1 MDKYKMIE
9 EIMNSNLKEETKREL
24 IEKLMEQPIIINYP
38 IMQQSSQ
45 PWQQISY
52 TDRTDGRHILYSRG

>member
-1 MDKYKMIE
+1 MDKYKMIK

-24 IEKLMEQPIIINYP
+24 IEELLEQPIVINYP
-38 IMQQSSQ
+38 IMEQPSQ
-45 PWQQISY
+45 PWQITY

>member
-1 MDKYKMIE
+1 MDKYKMVK

-38 IMQQSSQ
+38 IMQQSYQ
-45 PWQQISY
+45 PQQITY

>member
-1 MDKYKMIE
+1 
-9 EIMNSNLKEETKREL
+9 MNSNLKEETKREL

-38 IMQQSSQ
+38 TIQQSSQ

>member
-1 MDKYKMIE
+1 MIK

-38 IMQQSSQ
+38 IMQQSDVQ
-45 PWQQISY
+45 PWQITY
-52 TDRTDGRHILYSRG
+52 YDRTDGRHILYSRG

>member
-1 MDKYKMIE
+1 MDKYKMIK

-38 IMQQSSQ
+38 IIQQSSQ
-45 PWQQISY
+45 PWQITY
-52 TDRTDGRHILYSRG
+52 TDRTDGMTF

>member
-1 MDKYKMIE
+1 MDKYKIIK
-9 EIMNSNLKEETKREL
+9 EIMNSDLKEETKREL

-38 IMQQSSQ
+38 IMEQ
-45 PWQQISY
+45 PIQPQQITY

>member
-1 MDKYKMIE
+1 MDKYKMIK

-38 IMQQSSQ
+38 TIQ
-45 PWQQISY
+45 
-52 TDRTDGRHILYSRG
+52 